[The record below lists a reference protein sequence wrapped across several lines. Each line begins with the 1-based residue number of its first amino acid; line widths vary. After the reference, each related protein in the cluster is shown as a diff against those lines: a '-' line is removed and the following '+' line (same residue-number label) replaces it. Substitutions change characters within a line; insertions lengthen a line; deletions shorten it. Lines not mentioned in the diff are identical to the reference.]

1 MCWGSP
7 DIGSKHNVGTPVAS
21 HRTHRCNTHRK
32 LSFSSA
38 RFHDTGSEDC
48 TAGDQWACDLL
59 DALSHRRANDIQTP
73 GSAKDDVDA
82 ILKGIDRARSARRF
96 GYPFV
101 PSITVDLQFHV
112 RSLSS
117 RLYTGHQ
124 VGDFAVGTQA

>member
-82 ILKGIDRARSARRF
+82 ILKGIDRARSDCRPRAENLRALCKALKL
-96 GYPFV
+96 P
-101 PSITVDLQFHV
+101 I
-112 RSLSS
+112 
-117 RLYTGHQ
+117 
-124 VGDFAVGTQA
+124 QATREMAAA